1 MNLNNIKKD
10 IETNI
15 RICQKSIINF
25 KFIISCS
32 KDKEYIRQ
40 MLKNIATE
48 EELLKNYKE
57 KYPEYF
63 I

>member
-1 MNLNNIKKD
+1 MNLNYEKKD
-10 IETNI
+10 IETKI

-25 KFIISCS
+25 KYIISYS
-32 KDKEYIRQ
+32 KDKEYIKQ
-40 MLKNIATE
+40 MRKNILAE
-48 EELLKNYKE
+48 EEFLKNYKE